1 MHTRRVLCTDVRGCL
16 FALLIPFFLFSLNA
30 AGQTPSISFSRD
42 VAPILA
48 QCMQCHGSATLSAN
62 LDLRTPEGAKK
73 GGMHGPVIIPGDAE
87 HSHVYRRITAQED
100 PRMPYNGTPLT
111 DKEIKIIKDWI
122 DSGAQWDK
130 SVDMVALYDS
140 MPKKPANLDRVIT
153 AKDREWWAFQRPV
166 RYPVPE
172 VNDPRWSANPI
183 DAFLKKQ
190 MDAKGLTPAPMADR
204 RTLIRRAYLDLT
216 GLLPPPEEVE
226 AFVNDKSPDAWGK
239 LIDRL
244 LASEHYGERW
254 ARHWLDV
261 ARYADSSGYEHD
273 RDFEN
278 AWRYR
283 DYVIKAFNEDKPYNQ
298 FIIEQLAGDEVD
310 HPTYDSLIATT
321 FNRIGPRVR
330 FREKDNPYYRYEYL
344 DDMIGTT
351 SRGFL
356 GLTVNCARCHDHK
369 FDPIGRM
376 DYYRMMAMFFP
387 FVNYDF
393 PLVPPDQAAAYEKK
407 VKEIQDQIIPL
418 RIEIARIEKPYKEKR
433 FEEMLK
439 SYPED
444 IQVAVHTPEDKRTP
458 GQKLIAAQF
467 LHGLEDPD
475 AAAAA
480 AFNGAAYRRRLMKL
494 NEEDTAKRQVLL
506 DKIAALE
513 KQMPPPIPIAEGIRD
528 GDYRFTPDGPGDE
541 PLPGKGNRP
550 NWGTGKY
557 IPDPG
562 DNYEPPKV
570 HFGANGQVVAD
581 DEKAPVVEPGF
592 IKVLIDPDNPPPVS
606 IKPADGRVTS
616 GRRRALAEWI
626 ASEKNPLTARVMIN
640 RIWQHHFGK
649 GIVSTPSNYGKL
661 GSPPSNPQLLDW
673 LATEFVRQ
681 GWSIKK
687 MHRLIM
693 TSQAYQMASAF
704 YDAEDLRKD
713 PTDTYLWRFPLNRL
727 EGDIIRDIILS
738 ASGQLN
744 LQAGGPPFFPS
755 IPKSVREGFRQGKWV
770 LTKEEPS
777 TWRRS
782 IYSYW
787 KRGMKYPMFD
797 VLDEPDVN
805 VTCEARTVTTVPTQ
819 ALTLMNNEF
828 VLLQAKYFAQRVEQE
843 AGADK
848 AAQVKRAYNIALSRD
863 PTPSELQGNLKFLEK
878 QFAYHQSKKAQQT
891 AESPAAGSD
900 PETAALTDLCDVI
913 LNLNEFVYIN

>member
-1 MHTRRVLCTDVRGCL
+1 MKRALSITKWKLSSLVLP
-16 FALLIPFFLFSLNA
+16 ALVVLIPAVA
-30 AGQTPSISFSRD
+30 AAQAAKISFSHD

-48 QCMQCHGSATLSAN
+48 QCMQCHGSSTLSAN

-73 GGMHGPVIIPGDAE
+73 GGMHGPVIIPGDAAS
-87 HSHVYRRITAQED
+87 SHLYRRVTQKEA
-100 PRMPYNGTPLT
+100 PSMPYNGTPLT
-111 DKEIKIIKDWI
+111 AKEAEIIKQWI
-122 DSGAQWDK
+122 DSGAEWDK
-130 SVDMVALYDS
+130 SVDMVALFNT
-140 MPKKPANLDRVIT
+140 MPKKPVNLDRVIT
-153 AKDREWWAFQRPV
+153 DADRQWWAFKRPV
-166 RYPVPE
+166 RPPVPQ
-172 VNDPRWSANPI
+172 VSDPRWNANPI
-183 DAFLKKQ
+183 DAFLKTA
-190 MDAKGLTPAPMADR
+190 MDAKGLTPAPPADR
-204 RTLIRRAYLDLT
+204 RTLIRRAYLDLI
-216 GLLPPPEEVE
+216 GLLPTPEEVD
-226 AFVNDKSPDAWGK
+226 AFVNDKSPQAWEK
-239 LIDRL
+239 VIDRL
-244 LASEHYGERW
+244 LASEHYGERY
-254 ARHWLDV
+254 ARHWMDV

-283 DYVIKAFNEDKPYNQ
+283 DYLIKAFNEDKPYNE
-298 FIIEQLAGDEVD
+298 FIIEQLAGDEID
-310 HPTYDSLIATT
+310 HPTYDSVIATT

-376 DYYRMMAMFFP
+376 DYYRMMGMMFG
-387 FVNYDF
+387 FVNWDF
-393 PLVPPDQAAAYEKK
+393 PLVPPEQAAAYQKK
-407 VKEIQDQIIPL
+407 VKEIQDQITPL
-418 RIEIARIEKPYKEKR
+418 RVQIAKIEFPYKQKQ
-433 FEEMLK
+433 FEENLK
-439 SYPED
+439 KFPED
-444 IQVAVHTPEDKRTP
+444 IQVAVRTPDEQRTP

-475 AAAAA
+475 LAAAA
-480 AFNGAAYRRRLMKL
+480 AFNGGGYRMRLMKVSD
-494 NEEDTAKRQVLL
+494 EDNAKRQVLL
-506 DKIAALE
+506 DKIKELE
-513 KQMPPPIPIAEGIRD
+513 KQMPPPIPIAQGIRD

-557 IPDPG
+557 VPDPG
-562 DNYEPPKV
+562 DKYEPPAV
-570 HFGANGQVVAD
+570 HFGANGQVPD
-581 DEKAPVVEPGF
+581 DDDKAPVVEPGF
-592 IKVLIDPDNPPPVS
+592 IKVLVDPSDPPPVS
-606 IKPADGRVTS
+606 VKPADGRPTS

-626 ASEKNPLTARVMIN
+626 ASEKNPLTARVMVN

-687 MHRLIM
+687 MHRLMM
-693 TSQAYQMASAF
+693 TSQAYQMTSEF
-704 YDAEDLRKD
+704 YDETSLRKD
-713 PTDTYLWRFPLNRL
+713 PTDTYLWRYPLTRL

-744 LQAGGPPFFPS
+744 LQAGGEPFFPS

-797 VLDEPDVN
+797 VLDQPDVN
-805 VTCEARTVTTVPTQ
+805 VTCEARSVTTVPTQ

-828 VLLQAKYFAQRVEQE
+828 VLLQAKYFAERVQKM
-843 AGADK
+843 AGDDDAAQIK
-848 AAQVKRAYNIALSRD
+848 AAYRIALSRD
-863 PTPSELQGNLKFLEK
+863 PTKSELEGNLKFLQK
-878 QFAYHQSKKAQQT
+878 QREYHTSKGVAKD
-891 AESPAAGSD
+891 ESGSA
-900 PETAALTDLCDVI
+900 PTVEMAALTDLCDVI
-913 LNLNEFVYIN
+913 LNLDEFVYIN